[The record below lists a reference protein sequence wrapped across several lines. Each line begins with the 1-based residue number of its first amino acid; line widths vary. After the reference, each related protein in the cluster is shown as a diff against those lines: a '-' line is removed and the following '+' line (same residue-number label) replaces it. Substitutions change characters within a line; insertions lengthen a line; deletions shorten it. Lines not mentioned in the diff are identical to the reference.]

1 MMVVMM
7 AMTMVKELGAS
18 KETVMVMTMA
28 SRRELSKGQETDS
41 LMVDTMGIEEVV
53 LKG

>member
-7 AMTMVKELGAS
+7 ARTMVKELGAS
-18 KETVMVMTMA
+18 KETVMATKMA

-41 LMVDTMGIEEVV
+41 LMVDTMGNEEVV